1 MRADILVTPAV
12 NVTFTGAGTN
22 YLIQTPTGVLY
33 CVFVDQNADVAYKKS
48 SDGGLSWSIPIIVF
62 AGTVTQLSVW
72 YDRWSNISAGLIHC
86 AYVDSTL
93 DDVFYRT
100 INTESS
106 DALSTETTIFL
117 GASTALGCAL
127 SICRSRGG
135 NVYCYAMIDAG
146 AEGGFFRLPN
156 ANVPNGAWDAARTNP
171 ETLASGDMIILQPGW
186 AADNQ
191 DMMAFY
197 WDASANE
204 VSRYVYDDS
213 ANSWAETSIATSMT
227 EAAST
232 GSFPHFAAA
241 VDITNSQSLLVA
253 WNAVDTVGADLR
265 CWNVT
270 ESAINTAGNVALN
283 SIDDQGLC
291 AIGIATDTGH
301 WHAFYAGASD
311 GSETF
316 TTAVNVYTTVS
327 TDSGTTWGPE
337 TLVTTVARD
346 TAWLVTAPRFT
357 GTSKVAFHSNTVSVD
372 ELLINVKVPQRRAIH
387 QMFGG

>member
-1 MRADILVTPAV
+1 MRADILATPAI
-12 NVTFTGAGTN
+12 NVTYTGAGTN

-33 CVFVDQNADVAYKKS
+33 CVFVDQNSDVAYKKS
-48 SDGGLSWSIPIIVF
+48 SDGGFSWTAPTIVYT
-62 AGTVTQLSVW
+62 GTVTQLSVW

-86 AYVDSTL
+86 AYVDSGV
-93 DDVFYRT
+93 DDVLYRT

-171 ETLASGDMIILQPGW
+171 EALASGDMIILQPGW

-191 DMMAFY
+191 DMLAFY

-213 ANSWAETSIATSMT
+213 ANSWAETSISASMV
-227 EAAST
+227 EVAST

-241 VDITNSQSLLVA
+241 VDIANSQSLLVA
-253 WNAVDTVGADLR
+253 WNAVDTLNADLR
-265 CWNVT
+265 CWQVT
-270 ESAINTAGNVALN
+270 ESAISAPDTIVAD
-283 SIDDQGLC
+283 STDDQGLC
-291 AIGIATDTGH
+291 AIGVNTGTNH
-301 WHAFYAGASD
+301 WHVFYAGKTD

-316 TTAVNVYTTVS
+316 TTAVNIYTKVS
-327 TDSGTTWGPE
+327 TDGGSSWGPE

-346 TAWLVTAPRFT
+346 TAWLVTVPRFT
-357 GTSKVAFHSNTVSVD
+357 GTSVVAFHSNTVSVD
-372 ELLINVKVPQRRAIH
+372 ELLVNVKVPQRRAMH
-387 QMFGG
+387 QMYGG